1 MDLKCLIKLL
11 LEKKIILESRTIR
24 DNQNRVM
31 VKTFKFDYYEVLE
44 KLQDSIYDEENI
56 IIDNGNHKE
65 LFIANK
71 TYLKEFLIDKLNGEL
86 EGSIRTNQIGI
97 ADYKLKNIFRNDEDI
112 RVENTL
118 GGIIRVYN
126 LKEKRR
132 LKEIEQQKKDKVI
145 AFLNEL
151 P

>member
-56 IIDNGNHKE
+56 IIENGNRKE

-71 TYLKEFLIDKLNGEL
+71 TYLKEFLIDKLDGEL
-86 EGSIRTNQIGI
+86 EGSIKTNQIGI
-97 ADYKLKNIFRNDEDI
+97 ANYKLKNIFRNDEDI

-118 GGIIRVYN
+118 SGIIRVYN
-126 LKEKRR
+126 LKERRR

>member
-56 IIDNGNHKE
+56 IIDDGNRKE
-65 LFIANK
+65 LFIA
-71 TYLKEFLIDKLNGEL
+71 Y
-86 EGSIRTNQIGI
+86 
-97 ADYKLKNIFRNDEDI
+97 
-112 RVENTL
+112 
-118 GGIIRVYN
+118 
-126 LKEKRR
+126 RR
-132 LKEIEQQKKDKVI
+132 L
-145 AFLNEL
+145 
-151 P
+151 

>member
-56 IIDNGNHKE
+56 IIENGNRKE

-71 TYLKEFLIDKLNGEL
+71 TYLKEFLIDKLDGEL
-86 EGSIRTNQIGI
+86 EGSIKTNQIGI

-118 GGIIRVYN
+118 SGIIRVYN
-126 LKEKRR
+126 LKERRR

>member
-11 LEKKIILESRTIR
+11 LEKKIILEGKTFR

-31 VKTFKFDYYEVLE
+31 VKKFKFDYHEVVT
-44 KLQDSIYDEENI
+44 KLQDSTYDKENI
-56 IIDNGNHKE
+56 IIGEGNRKE
-65 LFIANK
+65 LFVANK
-71 TYLKEFLIDKLNGEL
+71 TYLKEFLIDELNGEL
-86 EGSIRTNQIGI
+86 EGSMKTNKIGI
-97 ADYKLKNIFRNDEDI
+97 ADYKLKNIFRNNKDI
-112 RVENTL
+112 RVENVL
-118 GGIIRVYN
+118 SGIIRVYD

-132 LKEIEQQKKDKVI
+132 LKEIEQKKKDEVI

>member
-56 IIDNGNHKE
+56 IIDDGNRKE

-86 EGSIRTNQIGI
+86 EGSIKTNQIGI

-118 GGIIRVYN
+118 SGIIRVYN

>member
-56 IIDNGNHKE
+56 IIDNGNRKE

-86 EGSIRTNQIGI
+86 EGSIKTNQIGI

-118 GGIIRVYN
+118 SGIIRVYN

>member
-11 LEKKIILESRTIR
+11 LEKEIILENETFK
-24 DNQNRVM
+24 DNQNRVI
-31 VKTFKFDYYEVLE
+31 VKTFKFDYYEVLT

-56 IIDNGNHKE
+56 VIEEGNRRQ
-65 LFIANK
+65 LFVANK

-86 EGSIRTNQIGI
+86 EGSIKTDKIGI
-97 ADYKLKNIFRNDEDI
+97 ADYKLKNIFKNDKDI
-112 RVENTL
+112 KIENVL
-118 GGIIRVYN
+118 SGIIKVYD
-126 LKEKRR
+126 LKERRR
-132 LKEIEQQKKDKVI
+132 LKEIEQKKKDEVI